1 MSKIYCGRYSCQYCF
16 GEVCG
21 KETVKINSDGCQSF
35 RDIGG
40 WKDPHVW
47 STNPWE
53 NHVPPIELVEEYRKR
68 CRLLLREDKIS
79 NDDVNQES

>member
-35 RDIGG
+35 KDMGG
-40 WKDPHVW
+40 WKESNTW

-53 NHVPPIELVEEYRKR
+53 NYVPSSELVDEYRKR
-68 CRLLLREDKIS
+68 SRILLREDKIS
-79 NDDVNQES
+79 NNDVNKDT